1 MTEEIIKRYSRGY
14 NFYKK
19 NTWLSI
25 SIDKG
30 VITDYLKSDLNMK
43 QFSLSIGKSK
53 SYATLLSTRLRKCNA
68 YVSIMLGKG
77 NDGQYRYYFNKN
89 LKVPRTRREKDRVLR
104 LINSYIEKQNY
115 LYEFIFIDDKHY
127 PKHN

>member
-68 YVSIMLGKG
+68 SSL
-77 NDGQYRYYFNKN
+77 
-89 LKVPRTRREKDRVLR
+89 LRVFA
-104 LINSYIEKQNY
+104 IP
-115 LYEFIFIDDKHY
+115 H
-127 PKHN
+127 P